1 MTSKVSWFRCIQAGA
16 LLAAALSS
24 LSCGPKLMRET
35 TPDKGLEEGKALV
48 TFVRAT
54 WYGGNIPFE
63 LWDRESFVGLIEWK
77 QYIQAAVPPGEHV
90 FLCKADNWSYV
101 KATLEAGRKYFVLVN
116 VSLQNGKAIARL
128 KAVTK
133 DQSEWGQAEID
144 YWLANLTPV
153 TPIPEAL
160 PPFVAER
167 LPEIRQAFPQGEL
180 ADIQAEE
187 LSADDH
193 WE

>member
-1 MTSKVSWFRCIQAGA
+1 MTSKVSWIRRMQLGVS
-16 LLAAALSS
+16 LVAAFVC

-35 TPDKGLEEGKALV
+35 TPDRGMEEGKALV

-54 WYGGNIPFE
+54 WYGGNIEFE

-77 QYIQAAVPPGEHV
+77 QYIQVAVPQGEHV

-101 KATLEAGRKYFVLVN
+101 KANLEAGKKYFVLVN
-116 VSLQNGKAIARL
+116 VSLQNGKPIARL

-133 DQSEWGQAEID
+133 EQSEWGQAEID

-153 TPIPEAL
+153 TTIPEAL
-160 PPFVAER
+160 PPWVAKR
-167 LPEIRQAFPQGEL
+167 LPEIRQALPQGAF

-187 LSADDH
+187 LTPEDH
-193 WE
+193 WD